1 MSARRGTQGRE
12 RQEGRPEAVFG
23 ARSARR
29 PVWSLGARRPV

>member
-29 PVWSLGARRPV
+29 PVGRPV